1 MHNQTLQPA
10 RMLQGILAK
19 MCSRH
24 PSRVGAT
31 AYSTWPYERERE
43 RTRHR
48 PYFYAR
54 QDLRAPLRAVADPK
68 SVFPTC
74 PETGRFA
81 VFLSPELNF
90 TEGFC
95 SEVPVPNAE
104 KEKDGVL
111 SPSYGVSSHVPSCEA
126 YRQHGFAPLRGYP
139 KSEYCANIRQSRIL
153 LHFHRGLSQWLS

>member
-19 MCSRH
+19 ICSRH

-43 RTRHR
+43 ITRHR
-48 PYFYAR
+48 PYFYSR
-54 QDLRAPLRAVADPK
+54 QDLIAPLRAVADPK

-81 VFLSPELNF
+81 VFLSPELHF

-95 SEVPVPNAE
+95 SEVPVPHGA

-111 SPSYGVSSHVPSCEA
+111 SPSYGVSPHVPSC
-126 YRQHGFAPLRGYP
+126 
-139 KSEYCANIRQSRIL
+139 KANT
-153 LHFHRGLSQWLS
+153 